1 MFFKFE
7 VVLVIA
13 KCRKKKQNV
22 SFLVWSAGVAIHG
35 CLLVVCSRLL
45 MVCGHLL
52 VVCGR
57 LLVLGTCLLVV
68 CGRFLVVS
76 GRLHSFVLICGG
88 YLF

>member
-1 MFFKFE
+1 M
-7 VVLVIA
+7 
-13 KCRKKKQNV
+13 
-22 SFLVWSAGVAIHG
+22 AIHG
-35 CLLVVCSRLL
+35 CLLVMCSRLL

-57 LLVLGTCLLVV
+57 LLVLCTCLLVV

-88 YLF
+88 YFLVIALFKSTFCRIHYIEKKKG